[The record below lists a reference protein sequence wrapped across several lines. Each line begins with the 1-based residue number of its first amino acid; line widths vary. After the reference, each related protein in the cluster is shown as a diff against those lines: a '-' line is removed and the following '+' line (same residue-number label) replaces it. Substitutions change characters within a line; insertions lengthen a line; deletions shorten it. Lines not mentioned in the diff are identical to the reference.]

1 MRRRERTRILVKG
14 DPALARRI
22 AADIEASARIDI
34 VEEPREELVM
44 VKVRESA
51 RRSLFYLGEA
61 LMTTCRVSVEG
72 APGKGMVLGS
82 DREAAYALAAIDAAY
97 AAPAGRFNTAAWDE
111 LLAEEACRIE
121 AAAALERKAV
131 AATKVDFSTMEDEL

>member
-14 DPALARRI
+14 DPGLARRI
-22 AADIEASARIDI
+22 AADIEAAAHVDI
-34 VEEPREELVM
+34 VEAPREELVM

-72 APGKGMVLGS
+72 VSGKGMVLGS
-82 DREAAYALAAIDAAY
+82 DREAAYALAVVDAAY
-97 AAPAGRFNTAAWDE
+97 AAPEGRFDTDAYDRM
-111 LLAEEACRIE
+111 LAEQAQAIE
-121 AAAALERKAV
+121 AAASFERRAV

>member
-14 DPALARRI
+14 DRALARRI
-22 AADIEASARIDI
+22 AADVEAAAHIDI

-61 LMTTCRVSVEG
+61 LMTTCRVSIEG
-72 APGKGMVLGS
+72 VSGKGMVLGS
-82 DREAAYALAAIDAAY
+82 DRDAAYALAVVDAAY
-97 AAPAGRFNTAAWDE
+97 AAPEGRFATDEWDVLLVEQARLLDAEE
-111 LLAEEACRIE
+111 LLEN
-121 AAAALERKAV
+121 KAI